1 MTSAPPVPASDSP
14 RAAQLATGTFAVWLE
29 LARPFTLLAPALGM
43 ASAAAAAIG
52 AVERDAVAP
61 LGAGSVGARVVVGML
76 VAATLNVASNALN
89 QVTDLEADRIN
100 KPARPVPS
108 GRISPRSA
116 IGASLVAYAAAIAGA
131 AWIGRACLAAV
142 LGGAACTVAYSVPP
156 LRFKRLGWLANATI
170 AASRGLLLT
179 VAGWATVASVR
190 CADPWWIG
198 ATMALFLVGA
208 ASTKD
213 FADVEGDRA
222 SGCATLPVRYGIAG
236 TIRRIRPAFVWPF
249 LSLPLGAV
257 VGVLAGNGWMLGIA
271 GIVLAA
277 FGRAIVA
284 QMEREPDRI
293 DASGNHV
300 TWRKMY
306 LLMLTT
312 QLAVAAAYLW
322 PASRVF

>member
-1 MTSAPPVPASDSP
+1 MTPARTVSAPRSQRTPD
-14 RAAQLATGTFAVWLE
+14 AAAGTFAAWLE

-52 AVERDAVAP
+52 AVARGAVAP
-61 LGAGSVGARVVVGML
+61 LDSGTVGARVVVGML

-108 GRISPRSA
+108 GRISPRAA
-116 IGASLVAYAAAIAGA
+116 IGGSFVAYAAAIAGA
-131 AWIGRACLAAV
+131 AWIGHACLVAV

-156 LRFKRLGWLANATI
+156 LRLKRWGWLANATI

-190 CADPWWIG
+190 CVDPWWIG

-213 FADVEGDRA
+213 FADVDGDRA
-222 SGCATLPVRYGIAG
+222 SGCATLPVRHGVAG

-257 VGVLAGNGWMLGIA
+257 VGVLAGNGWILGIS
-271 GIVLAA
+271 GIALAA
-277 FGRAIVA
+277 FGRSIVA
-284 QMEREPDRI
+284 QMEREPERI

-300 TWRKMY
+300 TWRRMY

-312 QLAVAAAYLW
+312 QLAVAGAYLW
-322 PASRVF
+322 PPSRAF